1 MSGWVSG
8 VCVCWGSEWCVEWS
22 WGELVGFWGVVGVVC
37 MCGVSV
43 CAGLGGLC
51 VGMVGVGLVV

>member
-1 MSGWVSG
+1 M
-8 VCVCWGSEWCVEWS
+8 VCMCWGSEWCVEWS
-22 WGELVGFWGVVGVVC
+22 WGELVRFWGVVGVVC